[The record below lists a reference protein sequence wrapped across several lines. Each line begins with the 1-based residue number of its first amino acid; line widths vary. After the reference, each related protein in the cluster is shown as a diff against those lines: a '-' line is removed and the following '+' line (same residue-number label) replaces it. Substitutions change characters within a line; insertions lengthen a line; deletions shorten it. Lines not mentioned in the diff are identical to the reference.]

1 MRIVIVAGYAPSL
14 VNFRAPLLRAL
25 VARGHKV
32 MALAPPDEKG
42 GAGAPG
48 VEAALRAMGVEL
60 TRFPMQRGGLNPCQ
74 DLRTLLALRREFL
87 LLQPDLVLAYTIKP
101 VIYGSLAARWAGAKW
116 AAQGASPLA
125 KAATPATPASP
136 ATPAISSKPM
146 MAALITGLGY
156 AFGGIEAD
164 ACSCAPGW
172 SGRRV
177 LSELVLRLYRKAL
190 QNNRVVIFQNPDD
203 RDLFARLKLTGPG
216 QRVAVVAG
224 SGVDL
229 DHFAQAPPVLSGSFA
244 DAHTGSPI
252 FLCVARLLWAKGV
265 GVYVEACRLL
275 KQRYPQAICRLLGPL
290 DRVPD
295 AVSED
300 VVRCWREDRVV
311 EILDPVD
318 DVRPHLAAA
327 SVFVLPSFREGTPRS
342 VLEAMAMGRPVV
354 TTDVPGCRQTVE
366 QGVTGL
372 LVPPFEPGALM
383 RAMARFIE
391 EPELIAQM
399 GAAGRRL
406 AEEKFDADLVVRDML
421 AALGLAG
428 MPTSAA
434 EAAPDHVMGQDP
446 DLGQDKGQVTGDKQ
460 TGEHP

>member
-32 MALAPPDEKG
+32 TALAPPDEKG
-42 GAGAPG
+42 RADGPDI
-48 VEAALRAMGVEL
+48 EAALRAMGVEL
-60 TRFPMQRGGLNPCQ
+60 ARFPMQRGGVNPCQ

-101 VIYGSLAARWAGAKW
+101 VIYGALAARWAGAKW
-116 AAQGASPLA
+116 AEVKWAEA
-125 KAATPATPASP
+125 KWAAHGATPFEKPASP
-136 ATPAISSKPM
+136 ETPAIPAKPM
-146 MAALITGLGY
+146 VAALITGLGY

-164 ACSCAPGW
+164 TCSCASGW
-172 SGRRV
+172 SGRRL

-190 QNNRVVIFQNPDD
+190 ENNRVVIFQNPDD

-229 DHFAQAPPVLSGSFA
+229 DHFAQAAPVLSGSFGGA
-244 DAHTGSPI
+244 QTGAPV

-290 DRVPD
+290 DCVPD
-295 AVSED
+295 AVSEEI
-300 VVRCWREDRVV
+300 VRCWREDRVV
-311 EILDPVD
+311 EILDPVE

-366 QGVTGL
+366 EGVTGF

-391 EPELIAQM
+391 EPELIVQM

-428 MPTSAA
+428 MA
-434 EAAPDHVMGQDP
+434 EPCPEVAQDSGQD
-446 DLGQDKGQVTGDKQ
+446 TGDDA
-460 TGEHP
+460 TGENP